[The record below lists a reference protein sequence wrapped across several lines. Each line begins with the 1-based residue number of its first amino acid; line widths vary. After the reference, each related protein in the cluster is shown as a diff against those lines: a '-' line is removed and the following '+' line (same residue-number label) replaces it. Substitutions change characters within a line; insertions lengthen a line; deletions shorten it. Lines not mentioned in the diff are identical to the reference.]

1 MNNIITESE
10 VVVRMRVLI
19 AEDNNLTILG
29 VSLIV
34 EKLGHEVVAVASD
47 GKEAVELI
55 LKERPDLVLMDINMP
70 EKSGIEV
77 LEIVRQE
84 VDTPC
89 IFITAYS
96 DENFIKEAS
105 RLGAI
110 GYVIKPVTE
119 EQLKAQIELGIHQ
132 KQHLDEARN
141 ETSYY
146 KQALKERKTIERAK
160 GILMD
165 RLQIKEAEA
174 MRRIQ
179 KRSRDENK
187 KMIVVAQEIIKAD
200 NYFK

>member
-1 MNNIITESE
+1 
-10 VVVRMRVLI
+10 MRVLI

-146 KQALKERKTIERAK
+146 KQALKERKTVERAK